1 MNEISDFKGHI
12 FDIKRYAI
20 HDGPGIRIT
29 IFLQG
34 CPLNCWW
41 CHNPEGIRAIPGSSA
56 EAGDFKSRRVMTVA
70 ELMREIEKEIL
81 FFDESGGG
89 ATFSGGEPLIQHR
102 FLQAAL
108 RECRRRD
115 IHTTL
120 DTSGYAPMEIMD
132 SIVDVVD
139 LFLFDLKLID
149 EKKHEF
155 YTGVSNQPILANLQR
170 LADRGKDIIVRFPLI
185 PGITD
190 TEDNLVQLTN
200 HILSLRRIQTIHILP
215 YHHTAQ
221 EKYRRL
227 GVENR
232 MKDISPPSPDLV
244 EAVKIRFEK
253 AGLHVHIG
261 G

>member
-1 MNEISDFKGHI
+1 MNETSNLIGHI

-20 HDGPGIRIT
+20 YDGPGIRIT

-34 CPLNCWW
+34 CPLKCWW
-41 CHNPEGIRAIPGSSA
+41 CHNPEGIRAIPDSPA
-56 EAGDFKSRRVMTVA
+56 DAGDFKSRRVMTVS

-81 FFDESGGG
+81 FFDESDGG

-108 RECRRRD
+108 RECRQRG
-115 IHTTL
+115 IHTAL
-120 DTSGYAPMEIMD
+120 DTSGYAPLEMMD
-132 SIVDVVD
+132 SIAGDVD

-155 YTGVSNQPILANLQR
+155 YTGVSNQPILSNLKR
-170 LADRGKDIIVRFPLI
+170 LADRGRNIVIRFPLI

-190 TEDNLVQLTN
+190 AEDNLSPLIA

-215 YHHTAQ
+215 YHQTAQ
-221 EKYRRL
+221 HKYKRL
-227 GVENR
+227 RLENR
-232 MKDISPPSPDLV
+232 MNGVSPPSPDLV

-253 AGLHVHIG
+253 AGLQVHIG